1 MYFWHSAH
9 FARWN
14 HFDLLWRSQPSMYE
28 QFLPASYER
37 ASSQGYE
44 GARWGKM
51 TDPTGR
57 SAPGEINALL
67 IWQQPHPMY
76 FAETEFRAFPRNE
89 SDTLVKWDE
98 IITATADFMA
108 SYAWFNESTGV
119 YDLGPPMY
127 TVSET
132 TNPNATINPTFEIAY
147 WRFGLEVASRWKKRQ
162 GKAIPRAWQQVLEN
176 LAPLATENATYLT
189 YEGVPNMWIENSTIQ
204 SHPAMAGIYGW
215 LPPPSSGT
223 PLDVSVVRNTA
234 EMIKEKWQFSS
245 AWGWDFPLLAMNS
258 LRLGD
263 TDQAISYLMHE
274 NFQFDDAGYPIGG
287 TNVPTPY
294 MPGSGG
300 LLLAVAMMAGGWDG
314 SEGPHFP
321 HKWSAIVEGF
331 LPAL

>member
-1 MYFWHSAH
+1 MCFWHTAH

-14 HFDLLWRSQPSMYE
+14 HFDLFQRSQPSMYRK
-28 QFLPASYER
+28 FLPASYER
-37 ASSQGYE
+37 ASNQGYR

-51 TDPTGR
+51 SDPTGR
-57 SAPGEINALL
+57 SAPGEINSLL

-76 FAETEFRAFPRNE
+76 FAETEFRAFPTSE
-89 SDTLVKWDE
+89 HDTLIKWDE

-108 SYAWFNESTGV
+108 SYAWFNKTTGV

-147 WRFGLEVASRWKKRQ
+147 WRFGLDVASRWKQRQ
-162 GKAIPRAWQQVLEN
+162 GKPVPREWQEVLDK
-176 LAPLATENATYLT
+176 LAPLATVNGTFST
-189 YEGVPNMWIENSTIQ
+189 YEGISDMWIENSTIQ

-215 LPPPSSGT
+215 LPQLSSGP
-223 PLDVSVVRNTA
+223 PLDMNVVRKTA
-234 EMIKEKWQFSS
+234 EVMKDKWQFSS

-263 TDQAISYLMHE
+263 TDQAIAYLMHE

-287 TNVPTPY
+287 SNVPTPY
-294 MPGSGG
+294 FPSSGG
-300 LLLAVAMMAGGWDG
+300 LLLAAAMVAGGWDG
-314 SEGPHFP
+314 SEGSHFP
-321 HKWSAIVEGF
+321 GKWAAVVEGF
-331 LPAL
+331 LPAI